1 MELAPIIL
9 FTYNRLDHTKEVL
22 NSLIKNNLA
31 KDSIIYIY
39 CDGIKANATNK
50 DKAKNKKLVEFLED
64 FKSRCKDFNKINLSI
79 KDKNMGLADSI
90 INGVSEVITIHKK
103 AIVLEDDIVVS
114 PVFLDYMNES
124 LNQYENETKIWSI
137 NGWSYPIDSND
148 LDDCYFWRIPH
159 CWGWATWENRWKL
172 YKRDIKWVKENFNK
186 FDIEEINLKNYANYF
201 GDFILNE
208 KGKIK
213 TWAIFNYLL
222 CYKHNA
228 LNLAPKI
235 SYIKQIGFD
244 GSGVHCSNEDIYNAK
259 NINTKFPIQFPKY
272 IEESKI
278 ALTRIQNFHQ
288 NLKKPIHIKI
298 KNKIIKIMG
307 GGNLD
312 SNNSNKFSHS
322 TYKAA

>member
-137 NGWSYPIDSND
+137 NSWSYPIDSND

-201 GDFILNE
+201 GDFILNK

-213 TWAIFNYLL
+213 TWAIFFYCLA
-222 CYKHNA
+222 YKHKA
-228 LNLAPKI
+228 LSLTPST
-235 SYIKQIGFD
+235 SYIHQIGLD
-244 GSGVHCSNEDIYNAK
+244 GSGIHCSSSEEVFNSK
-259 NINTKFPIQFPKY
+259 TINTKFPIAYPQEIKVPTLALQRIYAFNKSLKLPLIARIKRKLKT
-272 IEESKI
+272 ISKKLKTQI
-278 ALTRIQNFHQ
+278 AHHT
-288 NLKKPIHIKI
+288 K
-298 KNKIIKIMG
+298 
-307 GGNLD
+307 
-312 SNNSNKFSHS
+312 S
-322 TYKAA
+322 